1 MLPMLMIVVG
11 TCPPLQVGMCDCQ
24 SALDLL
30 IHIKA
35 VSVDPDDKIRPHV
48 IDILW
53 QGFVI
58 EVFQA

>member
-1 MLPMLMIVVG
+1 MIVVG